1 MASFKALVSTTWGF
15 LGVHF
20 EVLGGGG
27 EITLCLKLGRIMLE
41 TLRITAN
48 TYVVS
53 ENMPVSFKALLILLI
68 SAFFCKKSVFFGQ
81 DSTFTQSNSVR
92 AVTEIFLVLFSVF
105 LR

>member
-1 MASFKALVSTTWGF
+1 MDLLQSTGVNNMGLFRGSFWG
-15 LGVHF
+15 V
-20 EVLGGGG
+20 GGGG

-68 SAFFCKKSVFFGQ
+68 SAFFAKNQCFLAKIVPLLKAIVWELWQRFF
-81 DSTFTQSNSVR
+81 
-92 AVTEIFLVLFSVF
+92 
-105 LR
+105 